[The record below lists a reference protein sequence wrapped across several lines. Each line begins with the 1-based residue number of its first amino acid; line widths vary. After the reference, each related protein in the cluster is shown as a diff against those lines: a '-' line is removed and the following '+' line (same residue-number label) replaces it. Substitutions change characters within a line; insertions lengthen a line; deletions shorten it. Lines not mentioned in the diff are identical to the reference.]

1 MAHEFCPFNPWMFL
15 FGLHRVFVDFF
26 FFLMYLICML
36 LDKTQPLWVPVPAAH
51 AAAPSV
57 LVPVPA
63 LEHLNALTPGLGS
76 PPAFQ
81 NCGPFRGSA
90 GPCSQSLG

>member
-1 MAHEFCPFNPWMFL
+1 MAHEFCLFNPWMFL
-15 FGLHRVFVDFF
+15 FGLHRVFVN
-26 FFLMYLICML
+26 FFLMYLICMP
-36 LDKTQPLWVPVPAAH
+36 LDKTQPLGVPTPAAH
-51 AAAPSV
+51 AAAASV

-63 LEHLNALTPGLGS
+63 LEHLNALTPGLVS